1 MVSEIST
8 NAYLPK
14 LFGICLHIGGSFYV
28 TVNSALQQYVDKKA
42 LMKSRESNRRRENI
56 M

>member
-14 LFGICLHIGGSFYV
+14 LFGICLHIGGSFCV
-28 TVNSALQQYVDKKA
+28 AVNSALQQYVEEKA
-42 LMKSRESNRRRENI
+42 LMKARESNRRLENI